1 MEKERQEIDNI
12 KYPDNDSMEL
22 FLSIGKELHVFETLF
37 INVAWGKTEEWY
49 KTGNAIHILAVIT
62 EYLQNP
68 ENNNK
73 KQELL
78 LDIKNQPKGNIY
90 RKMADMVLK
99 IWLEKNN
106 TEYVRQRTQIRKNKL
121 WDKQTID
128 ITELP
133 IVPEMIFPSRYKW
146 ESNVLVD
153 KLFQEKLIK
162 EKQITE
168 EANIIERNNYNF
180 IVPDDWLQD
189 EINDLK
195 SKL

>member
-121 WDKQTID
+121 WDKQNID

-133 IVPEMIFPSRYKW
+133 IVPEMIFPARYKW

-168 EANIIERNNYNF
+168 EANIIEKNNYNF

>member
-49 KTGNAIHILAVIT
+49 KTGNAIHILAIIT

-73 KQELL
+73 KQELI

-121 WDKQTID
+121 WDKQNID

-133 IVPEMIFPSRYKW
+133 IVPEMIFPARYKW

-168 EANIIERNNYNF
+168 EANIIEKNNYNF